1 MAPLTPLEALF
12 EQYRGEE
19 KPVPLPTRLAAL
31 YGRLSFPI
39 RSVGPH
45 IIGNFVTTIDGVTSL
60 GQSST
65 AGSDISGSN
74 SHDHMVMGIL
84 RAVADVVIVGA
95 GTVRSFPKHIWTAEH
110 IYRPLA
116 NEYSQLRLRM
126 GKGDQPLNVI
136 VSGSGN
142 IDPSLP
148 VLHCSEV
155 STAIVTSQNG
165 EDHLRRRG
173 VPNSVTVLEV
183 DGQAPF
189 NVNNVINAVTALR
202 DGLIL
207 VEGGPQMIGYFFAEK
222 LLDELFLTIA
232 PQLAGRDPSQDRS
245 GLIAGQILAPDR
257 PLWGQLASA
266 KRGGDHLFLRYTF
279 PVTHLP

>member
-1 MAPLTPLEALF
+1 MAPLTPLETLF
-12 EQYRGEE
+12 ERYRGDE
-19 KPVPLPTRLAAL
+19 KPLPLPSRLAAL
-31 YGRLSFPI
+31 YGRLAFPI

-60 GQSST
+60 GQSGKT
-65 AGSDISGSN
+65 GSDISGSN

-95 GTVRSFPKHIWTAEH
+95 GTVRSFPNHIWTAEH

-116 NEYSQLRLRM
+116 NEYSQLRLRLA
-126 GKGDQPLNVI
+126 KVAQPLNVI

-148 VLHCSEV
+148 VLHCNEV
-155 STAIVTSQNG
+155 STAIVTSQNT
-165 EDHLRRRG
+165 EDHLRRCG
-173 VPNSVTVLEV
+173 VPNSVTVLEM

-189 NVNNVINAVTALR
+189 NAHDIINTVTTFR

-207 VEGGPQMIGYFFAEK
+207 VEGGPQMIGCFFAEK

-232 PQLAGRDPSQDRS
+232 PQLAGRDSSQDRS

-266 KRGGDHLFLRYTF
+266 KLGGDHLFLRYAF
-279 PVTHLP
+279 PVARLP

>member
-1 MAPLTPLEALF
+1 MAPLTPLETLF
-12 EQYRGEE
+12 ERYIGGE
-19 KPVPLPTRLAAL
+19 KPVPLPTQLAAL
-31 YGRLSFPI
+31 YGHLAFPI

-60 GQSST
+60 GQSSAT
-65 AGSDISGSN
+65 GSDISGFN

-95 GTVRSFPKHIWTAEH
+95 GTVRSFPNHIWTAEH

-116 NEYSQLRLRM
+116 NEYSKLRLRLA
-126 GKGDQPLNVI
+126 KGEQPLNVI

-148 VLHCSEV
+148 VLHCNEV

-173 VPNSVTVLEV
+173 VPNSVTVLEM

-189 NVNNVINAVTALR
+189 NAKNIINTVTAFR

-207 VEGGPQMIGYFFAEK
+207 VEGGPQMIGCFFAEK

-232 PQLAGRDPSQDRS
+232 PQLAGRDSSQDRS

-257 PLWGQLASA
+257 PIWGQLASA
-266 KRGGDHLFLRYTF
+266 KRGHDHLFLRYAF
-279 PVTHLP
+279 PVARLP